1 MEAVLC
7 KVQSYLHIRKLLI
20 STLPSSY
27 ICCQV
32 LKVLI
37 LCQEILFAF
46 KLTKNADPDKNKYSG
61 YCIAFDA
68 CGSVLLSDGGRL
80 GKNVIIFD
88 ADMNSLMYIDS
99 RKDILILGKD
109 QTDGL
114 DYTKF
119 TVEKEYSINFTEQ
132 LKKFCL
138 GHDKMILCLAVVH
151 VSLLNILH
159 QAFFW

>member
-1 MEAVLC
+1 
-7 KVQSYLHIRKLLI
+7 
-20 STLPSSY
+20 
-27 ICCQV
+27 
-32 LKVLI
+32 
-37 LCQEILFAF
+37 
-46 KLTKNADPDKNKYSG
+46 
-61 YCIAFDA
+61 
-68 CGSVLLSDGGRL
+68 
-80 GKNVIIFD
+80 
-88 ADMNSLMYIDS
+88 MNSLVHIDS

-119 TVEKEYSINFTEQ
+119 TVEKEYSINFIEQ